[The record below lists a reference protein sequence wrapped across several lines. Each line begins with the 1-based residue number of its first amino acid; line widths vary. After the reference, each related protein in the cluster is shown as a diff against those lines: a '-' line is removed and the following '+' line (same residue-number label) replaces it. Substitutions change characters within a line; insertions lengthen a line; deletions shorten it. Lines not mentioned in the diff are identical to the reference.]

1 MGWTG
6 GEVQVWVLTRIFCC
20 VLGSS
25 TFLSQCLLPRSINR
39 YQRELSENEIL
50 RGVWGGVNI
59 GLVSRW

>member
-50 RGVWGGVNI
+50 RGGGV
-59 GLVSRW
+59 GLTLD